1 MFSFNKI
8 FLSWN
13 CSHNGSDVDGTQ
25 PSIKLI
31 KELRSVLIC
40 ILLVFFLACPSE
52 TWLSLEGKRTNG
64 MKWPLEIIIS
74 MEVRERI
81 LQSILL

>member
-8 FLSWN
+8 FFSWH

-31 KELRSVLIC
+31 KELRSVPIC
-40 ILLVFFLACPSE
+40 LLLVFFS
-52 TWLSLEGKRTNG
+52 G
-64 MKWPLEIIIS
+64 MPL
-74 MEVRERI
+74 
-81 LQSILL
+81 